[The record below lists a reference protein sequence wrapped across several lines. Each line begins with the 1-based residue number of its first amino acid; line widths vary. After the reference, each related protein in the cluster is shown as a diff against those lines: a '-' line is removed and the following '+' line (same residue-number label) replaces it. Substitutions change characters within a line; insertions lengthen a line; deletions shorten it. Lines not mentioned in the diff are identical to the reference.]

1 MSTQVKMAAQ
11 RERSHSETI
20 FADECLY
27 QCGCRNFHF
36 SSRDLKTSH
45 LFSIEDRSV
54 GRTGCLPMTVS
65 SRVELSGATLECAK
79 PIDRC
84 AFVEPAWLGKSSNLL
99 KRRAVFPNRFRPRPV
114 VNELPL
120 PPRINQVG
128 IRQNFE
134 VM

>member
-1 MSTQVKMAAQ
+1 MAAQ

-54 GRTGCLPMTVS
+54 GRTGCLPM
-65 SRVELSGATLECAK
+65 
-79 PIDRC
+79 RC
-84 AFVEPAWLGKSSNLL
+84 AFVERAWLGKSSNLL